1 MLAIGR
7 LNTAR
12 GDALNLRFVE
22 IDQFDVGLVVD
33 LVIPGFERYPSRAE
47 AVVLGDQLFGDD
59 RIMDALADLARDK
72 LRGERVGRT
81 VHQHV
86 AEIALPDAE
95 PRLGVELLPEGFT
108 FLRAQFEGLAG
119 VRVVDIAARCRLA
132 ERQDV

>member
-1 MLAIGR
+1 
-7 LNTAR
+7 
-12 GDALNLRFVE
+12 
-22 IDQFDVGLVVD
+22 
-33 LVIPGFERYPSRAE
+33 
-47 AVVLGDQLFGDD
+47 
-59 RIMDALADLARDK
+59 MDALADLARDK

-81 VHQHV
+81 VDQHV